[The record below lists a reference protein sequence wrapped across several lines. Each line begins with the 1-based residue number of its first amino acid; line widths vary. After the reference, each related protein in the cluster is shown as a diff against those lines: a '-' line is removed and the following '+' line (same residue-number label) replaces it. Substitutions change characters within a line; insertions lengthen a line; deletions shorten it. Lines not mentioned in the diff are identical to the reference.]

1 MPRKLKP
8 GKACP
13 ECQEPMVVIT
23 QDTLHRIMEL
33 SPAIHSIPLG
43 KVRISRSFLPKL
55 TR

>member
-13 ECQEPMVVIT
+13 ECREPMVVIT

-33 SPAIHSIPLG
+33 SPAIHSIPLAT
-43 KVRISRSFLPKL
+43 VRRV
-55 TR
+55 RA

>member
-13 ECQEPMVVIT
+13 ECREPMVVIT

-33 SPAIHSIPLG
+33 YPVIHSIGVFQDSCRVNL
-43 KVRISRSFLPKL
+43 F
-55 TR
+55 